1 MKADKD
7 KLRKVGQCVRAM
19 SCATRG
25 FCVQVGAV
33 GQASRWVG
41 PLLLPP
47 RPAGKSGTGKGLAM
61 AVCILALARLLS
73 RSQAGAARLRD
84 VSDIEH
90 GWGIVSG
97 PREGF

>member
-1 MKADKD
+1 MRESDE
-7 KLRKVGQCVRAM
+7 LRNQGVLCPGWCSQA
-19 SCATRG
+19 G
-25 FCVQVGAV
+25 FSSGR
-33 GQASRWVG
+33 S
-41 PLLLPP
+41 PP
-47 RPAGKSGTGKGLAM
+47 PPPAGKSGTGKGSAM

-73 RSQAGAARLRD
+73 RNQAGAARLRD